1 MKKGMWTVAGFLIAP
16 IIPAAIIGMWSP
28 LVEQGAVGAK
38 LLLTLIFYLFTS
50 QVSIVFGIPAYFL
63 LRRFKLVNWWSSLTV
78 GFVSGAIVSIIIR
91 MPNPIPW
98 HDIFIMGSM
107 GATAGLTFWLVWR
120 RGQEEKSG
128 R

>member
-16 IIPAAIIGMWSP
+16 IIPAVFFAMSTP
-28 LVEQGAVGAK
+28 LAEQGAVGPR
-38 LLLTLIFYLFTS
+38 LGLTFAFYLFTS
-50 QVSIVFGIPAYFL
+50 QVSIVLGVPTYFL
-63 LRRFKLVNWWSSLTV
+63 LLRFKLVNLWSALTV
-78 GFVSGAIVSIIIR
+78 GFVSGVIVAIILR
-91 MPNPIPW
+91 MPSLITW